1 MHGIQWVLGTGT
13 NTRQGDNTSRARNQK
28 SQRLWQRRDFLTLW
42 AAETISQFGTQIT
55 FLGVPLIAI
64 MTLKATPLEVGIL
77 RAVEFVPV
85 VLISLP
91 AGVWVDRVRRRPLLI
106 GSDSGRALAL
116 LVIPLAFTLGAAA
129 LWQLYLVVFVVGLFD
144 GVFDVAYQA
153 YLPTVISRDDLVAG
167 NSMLEVSRAGAR
179 IGGPGLAGV
188 LIALLTAPGALLGDV
203 LSFVASALLFVAV
216 RRPEPAPAPRADA
229 GAPSPRLHSEI
240 GIGLRY
246 VLGHRVLRALA
257 ASGALFNVGV
267 SVLEA
272 VLLIYLVRSLGL
284 TTGIIGLIF
293 GLGNIGLLAGAAS
306 AGPLTR
312 RFGLGWTIVGAASL
326 NAVGFLLV
334 PLAPTAAPLPVL
346 TAAQF
351 LRSFG
356 LVIYNINGASLRQGV
371 TPERLRGRMGAT
383 TRFISWS
390 TIPLGS
396 VLGGALAGVIGVG
409 DTLWVG
415 AVAGLCAIVPL
426 ALSPVRALIGMP
438 PLDE

>member
-1 MHGIQWVLGTGT
+1 
-13 NTRQGDNTSRARNQK
+13 
-28 SQRLWQRRDFLTLW
+28 LW

-64 MTLKATPLEVGIL
+64 MTLKATPLEVGVL
-77 RAVEFVPV
+77 RAVEFAPV

-116 LVIPLAFTLGAAA
+116 LAIPLAFTFGAVA
-129 LWQLYLVVFVVGLFD
+129 LWQLYLVVLVIGLFD

-153 YLPTVISRDDLVAG
+153 YLPTVISRDELVAG
-167 NSMLEVSRAGAR
+167 NSLLEVSRAGAR

-203 LSFVASALLFVAV
+203 FSFVASALLFIAV
-216 RRPEPAPAPRADA
+216 RRPEPALARRADA
-229 GAPSPRLHSEI
+229 DARALRLHGEI

-284 TTGIIGLIF
+284 TAGAIGLIF

-306 AGPLTR
+306 ARPLTR
-312 RFGLGWTIVGAASL
+312 RLGLGWTIVGAASI

-346 TAAQF
+346 VAAQL

-356 LVIYNINGASLRQGV
+356 LVIYNINGTSLRQSV

-390 TIPLGS
+390 TIPLGN
-396 VLGGALAGVIGVG
+396 VLGGALAGVIGVE

-415 AVAGLCAIVPL
+415 SLAGLCAIVPL
-426 ALSPVRALIGMP
+426 ALSPVRTLIGMP
-438 PLDE
+438 QLEE